1 METRCLVRHASLR
14 FRHFVGVDAAVS
26 ALEYAMVVGIIAV
39 AVGAAIVVFADDYKA
54 PITAVAGKVGAITT
68 QTIRVTR

>member
-1 METRCLVRHASLR
+1 MKFRRGVRRALRRVRHFPGSDGAI
-14 FRHFVGVDAAVS
+14 S

-39 AVGAAIVVFADDYKA
+39 AVGTAILVFADDYKA

-68 QTIRVTR
+68 PAIQITP

>member
-1 METRCLVRHASLR
+1 MRRDIRNTSRGVRAFL
-14 FRHFVGVDAAVS
+14 GVDEAVS

-39 AVGAAIVVFADDYKA
+39 AAGAAIVVFADNYKA

-68 QTIRVTR
+68 PAIQVTP